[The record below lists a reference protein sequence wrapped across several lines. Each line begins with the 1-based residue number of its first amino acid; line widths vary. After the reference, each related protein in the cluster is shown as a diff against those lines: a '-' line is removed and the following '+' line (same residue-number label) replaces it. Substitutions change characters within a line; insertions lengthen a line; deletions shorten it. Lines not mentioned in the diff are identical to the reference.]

1 MISASLCIKVNKRRN
16 IRFGLSVVILAMI
29 SPSLQAADLL
39 EVYHLAQANDPT
51 FDSARYALQAAEQ
64 KIPQARAGLLP
75 TLNINGNNNTNHA
88 STEYSAAT
96 STTQVKRSVQSW
108 AWNLQLTQ
116 PLFRLQNYV
125 AYQQSEYLVAQ
136 AHALYTQAE
145 QDLILRLTQAYFD
158 VLVANETIAVAE
170 SQMNAA
176 AEQMAQAQAGFE
188 HGTNAITDV
197 HEAKARI
204 DLARA
209 QKLAALNDLEAKRAE
224 LEKIV
229 GEAPEALASLKE
241 TEIIPKPQPED
252 VHAWIEQARVNNP
265 AVLAPEAVV
274 KAAESEVNRNRAE
287 YLPTV
292 DIVASYG
299 QNYSSNNLTLPSDYS
314 TNATTSSA
322 GLQVTVPLYAGG
334 ATNSKVIEAIAN
346 KNKAQAQLETAKRQA
361 ATDARQAYSGIING
375 LAQIEAL
382 ESAVDSSAI
391 AVEGNKQGYKYG
403 IHINIDILNAQRQLY
418 SAQRDLIKARYDTLI
433 QGLKLKA
440 AVGTLSEA
448 DLISINQLLIK

>member
-1 MISASLCIKVNKRRN
+1 MSI
-16 IRFGLSVVILAMI
+16 VIVAMI
-29 SPSLQAADLL
+29 SPTLQAADLL
-39 EVYHLAQANDPT
+39 EVYHSAQANDPT

-75 TLNINGNNNTNHA
+75 VINLNGNDNANHA

-96 STTQVKRSVQSW
+96 STTQVKRSTQSW

-176 AEQMAQAQAGFE
+176 TEQMGQAQAGFE

-252 VHAWIEQARVNNP
+252 VGAWIEQARINNP

-299 QNYSSNNLTLPSDYS
+299 QNYTSNNLTLPSDYS

-322 GLQVTVPLYAGG
+322 GVQVTVPLFAGG

-418 SAQRDLIKARYDTLI
+418 SAKRDLIKARYDTLI

>member
-1 MISASLCIKVNKRRN
+1 MGSISSIV
-16 IRFGLSVVILAMI
+16 GLSVA
-29 SPSLQAADLL
+29 SLFSLLSATVRAEDLL
-39 EVYHLAQANDPT
+39 EVYRLAQANDPT
-51 FDSARYALQAAEQ
+51 FDSARYGLQAAQQ

-75 TLNINGNNNTNHA
+75 TININGNNNATRA
-88 STEYSAAT
+88 STEFSAI
-96 STTQVKRSVQSW
+96 SNTTQVNRSVQSW

-125 AYQQSEYLVAQ
+125 AYQQSEYLVVQAQ
-136 AHALYTQAE
+136 ALYTQAE

-170 SQMNAA
+170 SQMDAA

-188 HGTNAITDV
+188 HGTNAVTDV

-229 GEAPEALASLKE
+229 GQAPEALASLKE

-252 VHAWIEQARVNNP
+252 VHVWIDQARINNP
-265 AVLAPEAVV
+265 AVLAPQAVV
-274 KAAESEVNRNRAE
+274 QAAESEVNRNRAE

-299 QNYSSNNLTLPSDYS
+299 QNYTSNNLTLPSDYS

-322 GLQVTVPLYAGG
+322 GVQVTVPLFAGG
-334 ATNSKVIEAIAN
+334 ATNSRVLEAIAN

-382 ESAVDSSAI
+382 ESAVDSSEI

-418 SAQRDLIKARYDTLI
+418 SAKRDLIKARYDTLI

-440 AVGTLSEA
+440 AVGSLSEA
-448 DLISINQLLIK
+448 DLVSINQLLIK

>member
-1 MISASLCIKVNKRRN
+1 
-16 IRFGLSVVILAMI
+16 LATGVLLAI
-29 SPSLQAADLL
+29 TFTAQAEDLL

-51 FDSARYALQAAEQ
+51 FDAARYALQAAAE

-75 TLNINGNNNTNHA
+75 VLSINGNDNANHA
-88 STEYSAAT
+88 STEYSAT
-96 STTQVKRSVQSW
+96 SGSTQITRSIQSW

-116 PLFRLQNYV
+116 PLFRLQNLI
-125 AYQQSEYLVAQ
+125 AYHQSEFEVAQ
-136 AHALYTQAE
+136 AQAQYSQAE

-158 VLVANETIAVAE
+158 VLVAHETIDVAE

-176 AEQMAQAQAGFE
+176 AEQMAQAQAGFD

-197 HEAKARI
+197 HEAKARV

-209 QKLAALNDLEAKRAE
+209 QKLAAINDLEAKRAE

-229 GEAPEALASLKE
+229 GQAPDSLASLKE
-241 TEIIPKPQPED
+241 TEILPKPQPDD
-252 VHAWIEQARVNNP
+252 VNAWIEQARINNP
-265 AVLAPEAVV
+265 NVIAPEAVV
-274 KAAESEVNRNRAE
+274 HAAESEVNRNRAE

-299 QNYSSNNLTLPSDYS
+299 QNYTSNNLTIPSDYS
-314 TNATTSSA
+314 TNATTGSA
-322 GLQVTVPLYAGG
+322 GVQVTVPLFAGG
-334 ATNSKVIEAIAN
+334 STNSKVTEAIAN
-346 KNKAQAQLETAKRQA
+346 KNRAEAQLEIAKRQA

-382 ESAVDSSAI
+382 ESAVDSSDS
-391 AVEGNKQGYKYG
+391 AVEGNKQGYKFG
-403 IHINIDILNAQRQLY
+403 IHINIDILNAERQLY
-418 SAQRDLIKARYDTLI
+418 TAKRDLIKARYDTLI

-440 AVGTLSEA
+440 AVGTLSEEDVIA
-448 DLISINQLLIK
+448 INRLLVK